1 MIGSKNL
8 NKLYLVVISI
18 GALFISSLAVAQS
31 KEQMGAKLADCG
43 GIYTSLYIIS
53 HKINAPIQTQNEYV
67 DAAKQTIDISNLFI
81 GKERTSQISSVPIKD
96 TNTKLSSNIPLKP
109 IVDRLM
115 ALKKGCDSFIET
127 NTSAINRAI
136 TGK

>member
-31 KEQMGAKLADCG
+31 KEQMGMKLADCG
-43 GIYTSLYIIS
+43 GVYTSLYIIS
-53 HKINAPIQTQNEYV
+53 NKINAPIQAQNGYAE
-67 DAAKQTIDISNLFI
+67 AAKETIDISNLFI
-81 GKERTSQISSVPIKD
+81 GKERTSQISAVPIKD
-96 TNTKLSSNIPLKP
+96 TNTKLSSNLPLKP
-109 IVDRLM
+109 VVDRLM
-115 ALKKGCDSFIET
+115 VLKKGCDSFIET